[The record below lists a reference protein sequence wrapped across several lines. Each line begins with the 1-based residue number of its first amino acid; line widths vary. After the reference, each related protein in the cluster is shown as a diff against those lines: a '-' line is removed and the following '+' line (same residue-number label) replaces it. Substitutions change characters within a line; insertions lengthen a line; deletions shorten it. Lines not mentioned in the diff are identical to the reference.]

1 MIEVPNE
8 SNKGGKHPTAKP
20 VDLYKFLI
28 ERYSNEG
35 DTVLDPTFGSGNSG
49 RASVGLKRK
58 YIGIE
63 MNDDFYNAFVGKQDI
78 KTQS

>member
-1 MIEVPNE
+1 VPNKNAK
-8 SNKGGKHPTAKP
+8 SQHPTAKP

-35 DTVLDPTFGSGNSG
+35 DTILDPTFGSGNSG
-49 RASVGLKRK
+49 LASVELKRK

-63 MNDDFYNAFVGKQDI
+63 KDEKFYNAFVGKQDI